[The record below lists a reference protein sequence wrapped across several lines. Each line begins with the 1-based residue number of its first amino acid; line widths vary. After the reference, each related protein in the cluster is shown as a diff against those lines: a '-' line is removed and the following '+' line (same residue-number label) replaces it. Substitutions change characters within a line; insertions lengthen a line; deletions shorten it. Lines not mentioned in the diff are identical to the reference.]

1 MDIGHRIRELRE
13 AQELTVRV
21 LSDRT
26 GLAENSIARI
36 ERGERIPSAT
46 SVEAIARGL
55 GVAPGELF
63 EEPVAPLGEA
73 PGEEAGLTDEEIR
86 RIQAGLVVPGTTSE
100 ADMKKL
106 LRYDRGQIIISALEE
121 LCDYADLVLS
131 RGGFYLEEIASL
143 EELMAGQYYSH
154 KYDPRREE
162 VLQWG
167 TPQQKAALKQE
178 EARMNETLNALKA
191 ASLRWK
197 KPLRGKR
204 RGANT
209 QRLLAVR

>member
-63 EEPVAPLGEA
+63 EEPAAPLVQAPPESREAEEERRKRERLTTAPMHKLAERGEALEGDIKSSPDSFPLGEF
-73 PGEEAGLTDEEIR
+73 GEF
-86 RIQAGLVVPGTTSE
+86 
-100 ADMKKL
+100 ADHYRVYRML
-106 LRYDRGQIIISALEE
+106 YEE
-121 LCDYADLVLS
+121 L
-131 RGGFYLEEIASL
+131 ASKQAPSP
-143 EELMAGQYYSH
+143 ELQEAFERL
-154 KYDPRREE
+154 DA
-162 VLQWG
+162 
-167 TPQQKAALKQE
+167 TKA
-178 EARMNETLNALKA
+178 RI
-191 ASLRWK
+191 
-197 KPLRGKR
+197 
-204 RGANT
+204 
-209 QRLLAVR
+209 